1 MMTGTR
7 SNWWIPAIF
16 PILAVIAGGST
27 PAEILLHPG
36 GWLFPNIVTS
46 EKEAIRVDDR
56 TPLIPGKETMRKG
69 YRKRDGT
76 FFQTYEIEGR
86 IFGVEVDTNG
96 KPPFEYSIMDAD
108 GDGKFESKIMHTPG
122 NKDHAYVPEWV
133 IDHYYAVHPDLKNRS
148 GEQEAPFPTLNPEK
162 PKSDPPAAKRAQNLP
177 PPPELKDRP
186 NP

>member
-1 MMTGTR
+1 MRTGKR
-7 SNWWIPAIF
+7 SNWWVPAVF
-16 PILAVIAGGST
+16 PILAVIAGGSI

-46 EKEAIRVDDR
+46 EKEAIRLDDR

-96 KPPFEYSIMDAD
+96 NTLNLPEHFELQI
-108 GDGKFESKIMHTPG
+108 KFGAHHDCHVCWVHG
-122 NKDHAYVPEWV
+122 NKLGVRFLDVWPNKE
-133 IDHYYAVHPDLKNRS
+133 
-148 GEQEAPFPTLNPEK
+148 
-162 PKSDPPAAKRAQNLP
+162 
-177 PPPELKDRP
+177 DR
-186 NP
+186 